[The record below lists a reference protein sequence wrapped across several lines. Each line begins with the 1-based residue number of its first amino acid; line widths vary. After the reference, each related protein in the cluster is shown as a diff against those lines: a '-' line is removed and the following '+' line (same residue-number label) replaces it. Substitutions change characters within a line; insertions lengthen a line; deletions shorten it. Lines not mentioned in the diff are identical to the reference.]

1 MRRYGKRTVVLAA
14 VGFAVLGCSR
24 GETVTARSLAAA
36 RRVWKSANLRDYDLE
51 WTSRGARDGHY
62 RVFVRGGLV
71 RSVRAVDRDGSEHEL
86 KPADPSYF
94 SVDGLF
100 LVIQDEMDQQ
110 FAERPFGMP
119 KGSNLL
125 LKFQVDPA
133 LGYPREYRRDVSGG
147 LKSLAID
154 VVRLNPEPPG
164 EIPPL
169 ATGSP

>member
-1 MRRYGKRTVVLAA
+1 MAITACLYA
-14 VGFAVLGCSR
+14 VAWSGPSGPLI
-24 GETVTARSLAAA
+24 EMAR
-36 RRVWKSANLRDYDLE
+36 N
-51 WTSRGARDGHY
+51 
-62 RVFVRGGLV
+62 
-71 RSVRAVDRDGSEHEL
+71 
-86 KPADPSYF
+86 PADPSYF